1 METREVR
8 TTLDSTS
15 VAPWSEGRSK
25 AIICKSGPAAV
36 IDSCMLRLSDETE
49 VEHVPTLAEGM
60 QRCLDGGVD
69 ILFVNCFAV
78 TARELTALLQFRN
91 MAPDQRIV
99 AVAGEEM
106 TPALIAANLVDE
118 IVEVSTDNSKS
129 QPRA

>member
-1 METREVR
+1 
-8 TTLDSTS
+8 
-15 VAPWSEGRSK
+15 
-25 AIICKSGPAAV
+25 
-36 IDSCMLRLSDETE
+36 MLRLSDETD

-91 MAPDQRIV
+91 MAPDQHIV
-99 AVAGEEM
+99 AVTGEEM
-106 TPALIAANLVDE
+106 THALIAANLVDE
-118 IVEVSTDNSKS
+118 IVEVSTENAKS